1 MPGREDMPQLTPEQ
15 LTALRRIDSPTIAN
29 AIETFKIRPRVAGYV
44 GYDIR
49 CIYPDLPPMVGYAVT
64 CTVDSTTE
72 GRVGIGFQQLY
83 ALLESAPKPAVVVM
97 QDVGQN
103 RLHSCHAGEVM
114 STTMKRLGAAGI
126 LTDGGLRDVREVA
139 TLGGFHYF
147 CAGLVVSHG
156 NPICVSVNTE
166 VTISGMQ
173 VRPGDLLH
181 GDVNGVVLI
190 PDECAAQVAEA
201 AHSTWVREEQTL
213 RQIAD
218 PSYTVRGM
226 DELRH

>member
-1 MPGREDMPQLTPEQ
+1 MPQLTPEQ

-29 AIETFKIRPRVAGYV
+29 AIETFEIRPRVAGYV

-49 CIYPDLPPMVGYAVT
+49 CIFPDLPPAVGYAVT

-83 ALLESAPKPAVVVM
+83 ELLETAPKPAVVVM
-97 QDVGQN
+97 QDVGQD

-114 STTMKRLGAAGI
+114 STTMKRLGAVGI

-139 TLGGFHYF
+139 ALGGFQYF
-147 CAGLVVSHG
+147 CAGLVVAHG

-166 VTISGMQ
+166 VMISGMQ

-190 PDECAAQVAEA
+190 PDECAGQVAEA
-201 AHSTWVREEQTL
+201 AQRVWAREEQTL
-213 RQIAD
+213 RQIAAPD
-218 PSYTVRGM
+218 YTVRGK
-226 DELRH
+226 DELKH